1 MSNPQYVPEDVSR
14 MECLVLSEVL
24 RRIKSTILA
33 GEPSGK
39 VIDQAIEETF
49 ELATRPA
56 SAQAAEESEGPPTL
70 EPDSPHTE

>member
-1 MSNPQYVPEDVSR
+1 MSKPRYVPEDVSR

-24 RRIKSTILA
+24 RRIKWTILS

-39 VIDQAIEETF
+39 VIDQAIEETL

-56 SAQAAEESEGPPTL
+56 
-70 EPDSPHTE
+70 

>member
-1 MSNPQYVPEDVSR
+1 MSKPRYVPEDVSR

-24 RRIKSTILA
+24 RRIKSTILE
-33 GEPSGK
+33 GTPSGQA
-39 VIDQAIEETF
+39 IDQALKETL